1 MDPSAAAAAL
11 PTPPTTPVKTPS
23 PAAAAAAACPKAFVV
38 RPSST
43 GGMGA
48 YATRALSR
56 GDVILEE
63 TPLLVVADRGDL
75 FAAFARL
82 GRRKQT
88 KALKLHA
95 SDHFKPGTPWIEAV
109 WDTNR

>member
-1 MDPSAAAAAL
+1 MDPAAAL

-23 PAAAAAAACPKAFVV
+23 PTTPTKAFVI

-48 YATRALSR
+48 YATRALAHN
-56 GDVILEE
+56 DVILEE
-63 TPLLVVADRGDL
+63 TPLLVVAERSHL

-82 GRRKQT
+82 SRKRQT

-95 SDHFKPGTPWIEAV
+95 SDHFKPGTPWLEAV

>member
-1 MDPSAAAAAL
+1 MDASAAAAL

-23 PAAAAAAACPKAFVV
+23 PAAAAAAKAFVV

-56 GDVILEE
+56 GDVVLEE

-75 FAAFARL
+75 YAAFARL
-82 GRRKQT
+82 GRRKLT